1 MGGGIEN
8 TVHPLTLTKLFS
20 GKIVLVIK
28 LSEVGSTGL
37 LTPGQVIM

>member
-1 MGGGIEN
+1 MGEGIEN

-28 LSEVGSTGL
+28 LSEVNW
-37 LTPGQVIM
+37 

>member
-1 MGGGIEN
+1 MGEGRRGVGEGIEN

-28 LSEVGSTGL
+28 LSEVNW
-37 LTPGQVIM
+37 